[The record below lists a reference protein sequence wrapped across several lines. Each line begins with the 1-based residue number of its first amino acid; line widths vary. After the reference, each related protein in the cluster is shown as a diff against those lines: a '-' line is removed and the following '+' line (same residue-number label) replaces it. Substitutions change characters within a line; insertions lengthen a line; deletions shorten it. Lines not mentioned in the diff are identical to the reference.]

1 MKAKKQTGAAAA
13 AITAAFFAAALLITS
28 GCASMASAEDVTEE
42 IAWEIVDRAYEQPEL
57 FSGKTL
63 AVYYFTDEGEK
74 SGISDYLIDT
84 LTSHIAQ
91 ALREEELDLKVVSRQ
106 VLDRIMKELEF
117 QLSALADEKTQVR
130 IGRQMGADIILT
142 GTVTP
147 VHGDYRI
154 NAQLIEVESGAVL
167 DGYLY
172 EFWMD

>member
-1 MKAKKQTGAAAA
+1 MKKLVHPLT
-13 AITAAFFAAALLITS
+13 AITAALLAAALLIII
-28 GCASMASAEDVTEE
+28 GCASMYSAEEVTEE
-42 IAWEIVDRAYEQPEL
+42 IAWEIVDRVYEQPEL

-91 ALREEELDLKVVSRQ
+91 ALREEELGLKVVSRQ

-117 QLSALADEKTQVR
+117 QLSALADEDTQVQ
-130 IGRQMGADIILT
+130 IGRQMGADLILT

-147 VHGDYRI
+147 VNGDYRI

>member
-13 AITAAFFAAALLITS
+13 VTAALLSAALLITS

-84 LTSHIAQ
+84 LTSQIAQ

-117 QLSALADEKTQVR
+117 QLSALADEENQVR

-147 VHGDYRI
+147 INGDYRI